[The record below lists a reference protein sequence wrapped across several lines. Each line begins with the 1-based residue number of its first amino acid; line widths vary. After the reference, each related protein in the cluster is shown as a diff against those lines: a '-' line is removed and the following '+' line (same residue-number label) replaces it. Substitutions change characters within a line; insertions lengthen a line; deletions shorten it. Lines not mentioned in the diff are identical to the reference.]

1 MFMATLEKD
10 FDETKPFSN
19 SIDKCG
25 KTFGISYKKIPIILS
40 NLKQYESLPNFKD
53 ICKTLKIAVGIYFV
67 IKPKAGLLAEL
78 SEDILFLLS
87 LKTAINLASDAKFI
101 DFDLKPEILES
112 VIERSWRAIQK

>member
-1 MFMATLEKD
+1 MNL
-10 FDETKPFSN
+10 
-19 SIDKCG
+19 CL
-25 KTFGISYKKIPIILS
+25 ISRI
-40 NLKQYESLPNFKD
+40 FV
-53 ICKTLKIAVGIYFV
+53 KTLKIAVGIYFV
-67 IKPKAGLLAEL
+67 IKPKKAGLLAEL